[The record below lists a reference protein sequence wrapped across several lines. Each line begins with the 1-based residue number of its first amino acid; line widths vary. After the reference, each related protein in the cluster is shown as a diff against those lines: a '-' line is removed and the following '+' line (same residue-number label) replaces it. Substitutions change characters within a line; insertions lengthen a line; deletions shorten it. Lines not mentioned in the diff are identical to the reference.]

1 MFFFVFPISSE
12 SRLSRR
18 PWLTIGLLAANILV
32 FAATSLV
39 NAGLERELG
48 RLESSMQAIEQRHL
62 YRLAW
67 ENPEVFR
74 LPPDSLRMAIAE
86 GRVIPGDDPDYLEW
100 LSHYQ
105 KFQEK
110 IDSSPFKVLGF
121 IPGRFNPLRILSS
134 MFVHASLWHLLVNLV
149 FLWLVGCNIEESWG
163 WKMFGGIYLAS
174 GIIAAL
180 CHLAA
185 FGGSMVPMVGA
196 SGAIAGV
203 MGAFMVR
210 HFMTRIRFFY
220 LALVIIRPF
229 LGTFSLQAGVVLP
242 FWLLLQII
250 GARWGGAD
258 VAYWAHIGG
267 FCFGAAVGLSL
278 RFLNLEKRY
287 LAPMLDREQEKL
299 KLPSKLAQ
307 AYQFLDEGDRAKAR
321 ALLQQAMNEE
331 PKNIDAPLAL
341 ARLAAEDGQDDIAG
355 RCYNRV
361 LEMRIDCDDQ
371 AGAAAVFDEVKERNL
386 EGRLSE
392 RAMFTMAG
400 TLERKG
406 RHQEAAALYH
416 LFVIQFPR
424 ARVRPKALAR
434 LHSIYLKQFGDQ
446 ARAEKVLKQLRAE
459 HPDFPAPAA

>member
-1 MFFFVFPISSE
+1 MFFFVFPIGSE
-12 SRLSRR
+12 SRIKRL
-18 PWLTIGLLAANILV
+18 PWLTIGIIVANILF
-32 FAATSLV
+32 FAATSLIDT
-39 NAGLERELG
+39 GLERELG

-67 ENPEVFR
+67 EDPEVFR

-86 GRVIPGDDPDYLEW
+86 GRVIPQDDPDFLEW
-100 LSHYQ
+100 LSYYQ
-105 KFQEK
+105 KFQERREA
-110 IDSSPFKVLGF
+110 SPFKALGF
-121 IPGRFNPLRILSS
+121 IPGKFNPLRILSS
-134 MFVHASLWHLLVNLV
+134 MFVHASLWHLLTNLV
-149 FLWLVGCNIEESWG
+149 FLWLVGCNIEDSWG
-163 WKMFGGIYLAS
+163 WKVFGGTYLAS
-174 GIIAAL
+174 GFVSAL

-185 FGGSMVPMVGA
+185 FRGSMVPLVGA

-229 LGTFSLQAGVVLP
+229 MGTFSLQAGVVLP
-242 FWLLLQII
+242 FWLLLQIL

-278 RFLNLEKRY
+278 RFLGLEKRFI
-287 LAPMLDREQEKL
+287 APMLDREQEKL
-299 KLPSKLAQ
+299 RLPSKLAQ
-307 AYQFLDEGDRAKAR
+307 AYQSLDEGDRARAR

-331 PKNIDAPLAL
+331 PGNIDAPLAL
-341 ARLAAEDGQDDIAG
+341 ARLAAEDGQEDIAG

-361 LEMRIDCDDQ
+361 LEMRIDGNDQ
-371 AGAAAVFDEVKERNL
+371 AGAAAAFEEVRERNL

-400 TLERKG
+400 MMEKEG
-406 RHQEAAALYH
+406 QHQEAAALYH
-416 LFVIQFPR
+416 LFVVQYPK
-424 ARVRPKALAR
+424 ALVRPKALAR
-434 LHSIYLKQFGDQ
+434 LHNIYLKQFGDEP
-446 ARAEKVLKQLRAE
+446 RAAKVLEQLRAE
-459 HPDFPAPAA
+459 HPDFPAPES

>member
-1 MFFFVFPISSE
+1 MFFFVFPIGSE
-12 SRLSRR
+12 SRLSRL
-18 PWLTIGLLAANILV
+18 PWLTLGLVAANIAV
-32 FAATSLV
+32 FAATSLIG
-39 NAGLERELG
+39 AGLERELG
-48 RLESSMQAIEQRHL
+48 RLDASMQAIEQRHL

-67 ENPEVFR
+67 EKPEIFR
-74 LPPDSLRMAIAE
+74 LPTDSLRMAVAQ
-86 GRVIPGDDPDYLEW
+86 GRVIPEDDPDYLEW

-105 KFQEK
+105 RFQE
-110 IDSSPFKVLGF
+110 IIERSPIKALGF
-121 IPGRFNPLRILSS
+121 IPGRFSLLRILSA
-134 MFVHASLWHLLVNLV
+134 MFVHASVWHLLTNLI

-163 WKMFGGIYLAS
+163 WKVFGGTYLAS
-174 GIIAAL
+174 GAAAAL
-180 CHLAA
+180 SHLAA

-210 HFMTRIRFFY
+210 QFMTKIRFFY

-242 FWLLLQII
+242 VWLLLQII
-250 GARWGGAD
+250 GARWGGSD

-278 RFLNLEKRY
+278 KFLGLEKRY

-299 KLPSKLAQ
+299 RLPSKLGQ
-307 AYQFLDEGDRAKAR
+307 AYQSLDEGDRAKAR

-331 PKNIDAPLAL
+331 PGNLDAPLAL

-361 LEMRIDCDDQ
+361 LEMRIDRGDQ
-371 AGAAAVFDEVKERNL
+371 AGAAAAFDEVRGRNL

-400 TLERKG
+400 MMEREG
-406 RHQEAAALYH
+406 QHQEAAALYH
-416 LFVIQFPR
+416 LFVVQFPK
-424 ARVRPKALAR
+424 ALVRPKALLR
-434 LHSIYLKQFGDQ
+434 LHAIYLKQFGDGP
-446 ARAEKVLKQLRAE
+446 RAEKVLEQLRAE
-459 HPDFPAPAA
+459 HPDFPAPEA